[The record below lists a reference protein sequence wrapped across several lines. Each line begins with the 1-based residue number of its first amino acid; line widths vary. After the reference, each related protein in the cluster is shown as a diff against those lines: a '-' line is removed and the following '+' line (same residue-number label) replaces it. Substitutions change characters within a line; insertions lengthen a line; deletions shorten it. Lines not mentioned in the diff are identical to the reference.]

1 MYALAYLTPINMKG
15 TIKKAIHDA
24 VKSIIVEEGG
34 SITPTTDNP
43 HVDLD
48 LYGEVVDH
56 EVVGMELNVYGDVIV
71 ITIHNGER
79 DVDEYTTFGNDE
91 MVKIAELFY

>member
-1 MYALAYLTPINMKG
+1 MKG

-24 VKSIIVEEGG
+24 VRDYINARGG

-43 HVDLD
+43 HIDLE
-48 LYGEVVDH
+48 LYGEKVDH
-56 EVVGMELNVYGDVIV
+56 EVVAMETTYGGVV
-71 ITIHNGER
+71 MVLTKHEGEN
-79 DVDEYTTFGNDE
+79 DIDEYTTFGNDE

>member
-1 MYALAYLTPINMKG
+1 MKG

-24 VKSIIVEEGG
+24 VRDYIKEKGG

-43 HVDLD
+43 HIDLE
-48 LYGEVVDH
+48 LYGENVDH
-56 EVVGMELNVYGDVIV
+56 EVVRMELNVYGDVIV
-71 ITIHNGER
+71 ITNHEGER